1 MHGYVVSNNSLAT
14 QTENSCGT
22 NNDILTDEFTVID
35 VRYGSDHED
44 ENRILSCLHWL
55 GIKCKKIYRKLFV
68 ISFRTREI
76 YLKKTTIYFDIHES
90 QTGN

>member
-1 MHGYVVSNNSLAT
+1 MHGYVESNNSLAT

-44 ENRILSCLHWL
+44 GHRIL
-55 GIKCKKIYRKLFV
+55 
-68 ISFRTREI
+68 REI
-76 YLKKTTIYFDIHES
+76 
-90 QTGN
+90 